1 MAPKPYTLDKVA
13 IRMVKEP
20 PLYSEKPVANPDDAV
35 RLMAEMLKGY
45 DREVF
50 CIVNFRN
57 DMSPINMNIV
67 SMGTLNASLVHPRE
81 ILKSPILSNAAHV
94 MAFHNHPT
102 GSLTPSQEDIQTT
115 DRLQKLFDLAGIPL
129 LDHIIIGNSD
139 RYYSFRENQ
148 TLPVSENRFA
158 TSPEQI
164 QFSPVPGMMVAE
176 GTTVPEKAAE
186 SKGKSESRS
195 DRIKAITDKLEAGI
209 AALFQSETYK
219 AYLSTMSKFHNY
231 SLNNTL
237 LIAMQ
242 KPDATLV
249 AGYQAWQKQHQ
260 RHVRKGEKGIQIIAP
275 SPYKAKKEREVLD
288 PATGRPKL
296 DAQGKPVKETVEVE
310 YPAFRVATVF
320 DVSQTEGKEL
330 PSLGVDELSG
340 RVDGYGR
347 LLTALTEICPVP
359 IGFEQIGS
367 GAKGYYHTTEQRIA
381 LQEGMSEMQTVKT
394 LIHEMAHQKLHSH
407 EKEKPREERLTA
419 RSKEVEAESVAYT
432 VCQHFGIDTSDYSF
446 GYIAGWSSGKE
457 TAELKESLGK
467 IRDAASEMITD
478 IEEKLVEMEK
488 APELVAIPE
497 TVPGMGAPQPDRAS
511 GSKTGK
517 TAGREAEK
525 SSVLQDL
532 TAKKADPKKPG
543 HGRKKPARAEETR

>member
-20 PLYSEKPVANPDDAV
+20 PLYSETPVRSPDDAV

-67 SMGTLNASLVHPRE
+67 SMGTLNASLIHPRE

-129 LDHIIIGNSD
+129 LDHIIIGNGD

-158 TSPEQI
+158 TAPEQI
-164 QFSPVPGMMVAE
+164 HFSPVPGMMVAE
-176 GTTVPEKAAE
+176 GTAVPGKAAE
-186 SKGKSESRS
+186 SKGKSESRA

-242 KPDATLV
+242 RPDATLV

-330 PSLGVDELSG
+330 PSLGVNELSG
-340 RVDGYGR
+340 RVDGYSR
-347 LLTALTEICPVP
+347 LLTALKDICPVP
-359 IGFEQIGS
+359 IGFEQIES

-467 IRDAASEMITD
+467 IRDAASELITG
-478 IEEKLVEMEK
+478 IEEKLAEMEK
-488 APELVAIPE
+488 APELAAIPE
-497 TVPGMGAPQPDRAS
+497 TISETAS
-511 GSKTGK
+511 KESPNKARQ
-517 TAGREAEK
+517 TAGKESEK

-532 TAKKADPKKPG
+532 TAKKESPKKPG
-543 HGRKKPARAEETR
+543 RGRKKPVRTEEAR

>member
-1 MAPKPYTLDKVA
+1 MTETPYSLDKVA

-20 PLYSEKPVANPDDAV
+20 PLYSSTPVRSPDDAV

-57 DMSPINMNIV
+57 DMTPINMNIV

-81 ILKSPILSNAAHV
+81 ILKSSILSNAAHV
-94 MAFHNHPT
+94 MAFHNHPS
-102 GSLTPSQEDIQTT
+102 GSLSPSQEDIQIT
-115 DRLQKLFDLAGIPL
+115 DRLQKLLDLAGIPL
-129 LDHIIIGNSD
+129 LDHIIIGNGD

-158 TSPEQI
+158 TAPEQI
-164 QFSPVPGMMVAE
+164 HFSPVPEMMVAE
-176 GTTVPEKAAE
+176 SAVPGKTAD
-186 SKGKSESRS
+186 SNGKSESRA
-195 DRIKAITDKLEAGI
+195 DRVKAITDKLEAGI

-219 AYLSTMSKFHNY
+219 AYLSTMAKFHNY

-242 KPDATLV
+242 RPDATLV

-260 RHVRKGEKGIQIIAP
+260 RHVKKGEKGIQIIAP

-288 PATGRPKL
+288 PVTGRPKL
-296 DAQGKPVKETVEVE
+296 DAQGRPVREIVEVE

-330 PSLGVDELSG
+330 PSLGVDELTG
-340 RVDGYGR
+340 KVDSYGK
-347 LLTALTEICPVP
+347 LLSALTETCPVP
-359 IGFEQIGS
+359 IGFEQIES
-367 GAKGYYHTTEQRIA
+367 GAKGYYHTTEHRIA
-381 LQEGMSEMQTVKT
+381 LQEGMSEAQTVKT
-394 LIHEMAHQKLHSH
+394 LIHEMAHQRLHSH
-407 EKEKPREERLTA
+407 EKEKPREERLSA

-467 IRDAASEMITD
+467 IRDAASEMITE
-478 IEEKLVEMEK
+478 IEAKLNEMEK
-488 APELVAIPE
+488 APELAAVPE
-497 TVPGMGAPQPDRAS
+497 TAPEMAPDKAVKTS
-511 GSKTGK
+511 GKDARQ
-517 TAGREAEK
+517 TAGREDEK
-525 SSVLQDL
+525 SSVLRDL
-532 TAKKADPKKPG
+532 TAKKAEPKDPG
-543 HGRKKPARAEETR
+543 RGRKKPARRERSR

>member
-1 MAPKPYTLDKVA
+1 MTETPYSLDKVA

-20 PLYSEKPVANPDDAV
+20 PLYSSTPVSSPDDAV

-57 DMSPINMNIV
+57 DMTPINMNIV

-81 ILKSPILSNAAHV
+81 ILKSSILSNAAHV
-94 MAFHNHPT
+94 MAFHNHPS
-102 GSLTPSQEDIQTT
+102 GSLSPSQEDIQIT
-115 DRLQKLFDLAGIPL
+115 DRLQKLLDLAGIPL
-129 LDHIIIGNSD
+129 LDHIIIGNGD

-158 TSPEQI
+158 TAPEQI
-164 QFSPVPGMMVAE
+164 HCSPVPAMMVAE
-176 GTTVPEKAAE
+176 STVP
-186 SKGKSESRS
+186 GKTADSNRKIESRA
-195 DRIKAITDKLEAGI
+195 DRVKAITDKLEAGI

-219 AYLSTMSKFHNY
+219 AYLSTMAKFHNY

-288 PATGRPKL
+288 PTTGRPKL

-340 RVDGYGR
+340 KVDGYSR
-347 LLTALTEICPVP
+347 LLTALKEICPVP
-359 IGFEQIGS
+359 IGFEQIES

-467 IRDAASEMITD
+467 IRDAASELITD
-478 IEEKLVEMEK
+478 IEAKLAEMQK
-488 APELVAIPE
+488 APELAAIPE
-497 TVPGMGAPQPDRAS
+497 TISETAS
-511 GSKTGK
+511 KESPNKARQ
-517 TAGREAEK
+517 TAGKESEK

-532 TAKKADPKKPG
+532 SAKKADPKKPG
-543 HGRKKPARAEETR
+543 HGRKRPVRTEEAR

>member
-1 MAPKPYTLDKVA
+1 MTETPYSLDRVA

-20 PLYSEKPVANPDDAV
+20 PLYSSTPIRSPDDAV

-57 DMSPINMNIV
+57 DMTPINMNIV

-81 ILKSPILSNAAHV
+81 ILKSSILSNAAHV
-94 MAFHNHPT
+94 MAFHNHPS
-102 GSLTPSQEDIQTT
+102 GSLSPSQEDIQIT
-115 DRLQKLFDLAGIPL
+115 DRLQKLLDLAGIPL
-129 LDHIIIGNSD
+129 LDHIIIGNGD

-158 TSPEQI
+158 TAPEQI
-164 QFSPVPGMMVAE
+164 QFSPVPEMMVAE
-176 GTTVPEKAAE
+176 STVL
-186 SKGKSESRS
+186 GKTADSNRKIESRA
-195 DRIKAITDKLEAGI
+195 DRVKAITDKLETGI

-260 RHVRKGEKGIQIIAP
+260 RHVKKGEKGIQIIAP

-296 DAQGKPVKETVEVE
+296 DAQGKPVREIVEVE

-330 PSLGVDELSG
+330 PSLGVDELTG
-340 RVDGYGR
+340 KVDSYGK
-347 LLTALTEICPVP
+347 LLSALTETCPVP
-359 IGFEQIGS
+359 IGFEEIGS
-367 GAKGYYHTTEQRIA
+367 GAKGYYHTTEHRIA
-381 LQEGMSEMQTVKT
+381 LQEGMSEAQTVKT
-394 LIHEMAHQKLHSH
+394 LIHEMAHQRLHSH
-407 EKEKPREERLTA
+407 EKEKPREERLNA

-457 TAELKESLGK
+457 TAELKASLGK
-467 IRDAASEMITD
+467 IRAAASEMITV
-478 IEEKLVEMEK
+478 IEAKLNEMEK
-488 APELVAIPE
+488 APELAVIPE
-497 TVPGMGAPQPDRAS
+497 TAPEMTPDKAAKTS
-511 GSKTGK
+511 GKDARQTV
-517 TAGREAEK
+517 GREDEK
-525 SSVLQDL
+525 ASVLKEL
-532 TAKKADPKKPG
+532 TAKKAEPKDPG
-543 HGRKKPARAEETR
+543 RSRKKPARREQFR

>member
-1 MAPKPYTLDKVA
+1 MTETPYSLDRVA

-20 PLYSEKPVANPDDAV
+20 PLYSSTPVRSPDDAV

-57 DMSPINMNIV
+57 DMTPINMNIV

-81 ILKSPILSNAAHV
+81 ILKSSILSNAAHV
-94 MAFHNHPT
+94 MAFHNHPS
-102 GSLTPSQEDIQTT
+102 GSLSPSQEDIQIT
-115 DRLQKLFDLAGIPL
+115 DRLQKLLDLAGIPL
-129 LDHIIIGNSD
+129 LDHIIIGNGD

-158 TSPEQI
+158 TAPEQI
-164 QFSPVPGMMVAE
+164 QFSPVPEMMVAE
-176 GTTVPEKAAE
+176 STVL
-186 SKGKSESRS
+186 GKTADSNRKIESRA
-195 DRIKAITDKLEAGI
+195 DRVKAITDKLEAGI

-219 AYLSTMSKFHNY
+219 AYLSTMAKFHNY

-260 RHVRKGEKGIQIIAP
+260 RHVKKGEKGIQIIAP

-296 DAQGKPVKETVEVE
+296 DAQGKPVREIVEVE

-330 PSLGVDELSG
+330 PSLGVDELTG
-340 RVDGYGR
+340 KVDSYGK
-347 LLTALTEICPVP
+347 LLSALTETCPVP
-359 IGFEQIGS
+359 IGFEEIGS
-367 GAKGYYHTTEQRIA
+367 GAKGYYHTTEHRIA
-381 LQEGMSEMQTVKT
+381 LQEGMSEAQTVKT
-394 LIHEMAHQKLHSH
+394 LIHEMAHQRLHSH
-407 EKEKPREERLTA
+407 EKEKPREERLNA

-467 IRDAASEMITD
+467 IRDAASELITG
-478 IEEKLVEMEK
+478 IEAKLAEMEK
-488 APELVAIPE
+488 APELAAIPE
-497 TVPGMGAPQPDRAS
+497 TVPEMTADKAGRSS
-511 GSKTGK
+511 GGVRQ
-517 TAGREAEK
+517 TAGKESEK
-525 SSVLQDL
+525 SSVLQVL
-532 TAKKADPKKPG
+532 TAKKAEPKNPER
-543 HGRKKPARAEETR
+543 GRRKPARREESR

>member
-1 MAPKPYTLDKVA
+1 MTETPYSLDRVA

-20 PLYSEKPVANPDDAV
+20 PLYSSTPVRSPDDAV

-57 DMSPINMNIV
+57 DMTPINMNIV

-81 ILKSPILSNAAHV
+81 ILKSSILSNAAHV
-94 MAFHNHPT
+94 MAFHNHPS
-102 GSLTPSQEDIQTT
+102 GSLSPSQEDIQIT
-115 DRLQKLFDLAGIPL
+115 DRLQKLLDLAGIPL
-129 LDHIIIGNSD
+129 LDHIIIGNGD

-158 TSPEQI
+158 TAPEQI
-164 QFSPVPGMMVAE
+164 HFSPVPEMMVAE
-176 GTTVPEKAAE
+176 STVP
-186 SKGKSESRS
+186 GKTADSNRKIESRA
-195 DRIKAITDKLEAGI
+195 DRVKAITDKLEAGI

-219 AYLSTMSKFHNY
+219 AYLSTMAKFHNY

-288 PATGRPKL
+288 PTTGRPKL

-340 RVDGYGR
+340 KVDGYSR
-347 LLTALTEICPVP
+347 LLTALKEICPVP
-359 IGFEQIGS
+359 IGFEQIES

-467 IRDAASEMITD
+467 IRDAASELITD
-478 IEEKLVEMEK
+478 IEAKLAEMQK
-488 APELVAIPE
+488 APELAAIPE
-497 TVPGMGAPQPDRAS
+497 TISETAS
-511 GSKTGK
+511 KESPNKARQ
-517 TAGREAEK
+517 TAGKESEK
-525 SSVLQDL
+525 ASVLQDL
-532 TAKKADPKKPG
+532 SAKKADPKKPG
-543 HGRKKPARAEETR
+543 HGRKRPVRTEEAR

>member
-1 MAPKPYTLDKVA
+1 MTETPYSLDRVA

-20 PLYSEKPVANPDDAV
+20 PLYSSTPIRSPDDAV

-57 DMSPINMNIV
+57 DMTPINMNIV

-81 ILKSPILSNAAHV
+81 ILKSSILSNAAHV
-94 MAFHNHPT
+94 MAFHNHPS
-102 GSLTPSQEDIQTT
+102 GSLSPSQEDIQIT
-115 DRLQKLFDLAGIPL
+115 DRLQKLLDLAGIPL
-129 LDHIIIGNSD
+129 LDHIIIGNGD

-158 TSPEQI
+158 TAPEQI
-164 QFSPVPGMMVAE
+164 QFSPVPEMMVAE
-176 GTTVPEKAAE
+176 STVL
-186 SKGKSESRS
+186 GKTADSNRKIESRA
-195 DRIKAITDKLEAGI
+195 DRVKAITDKLETGI

-260 RHVRKGEKGIQIIAP
+260 RHVKKGEKGIQIIAP

-296 DAQGKPVKETVEVE
+296 DAQGKPVREIVEVE

-330 PSLGVDELSG
+330 PSLGVDELTG
-340 RVDGYGR
+340 KVDSYGK
-347 LLTALTEICPVP
+347 LLSALTETCPVP
-359 IGFEQIGS
+359 IGFEEIGS
-367 GAKGYYHTTEQRIA
+367 GAKGYYHTTEHRIA
-381 LQEGMSEMQTVKT
+381 LQEGMSEAQTVKT
-394 LIHEMAHQKLHSH
+394 LIHEMAHQRLHSH
-407 EKEKPREERLTA
+407 EKEKPREERLNA

-457 TAELKESLGK
+457 TAELKASLGK
-467 IRDAASEMITD
+467 IRDAASEMITE
-478 IEEKLVEMEK
+478 IEAKLNEMEK
-488 APELVAIPE
+488 APELAVIPE
-497 TVPGMGAPQPDRAS
+497 TAPEMTPDKAAKTS
-511 GSKTGK
+511 GKDARQTV
-517 TAGREAEK
+517 GREDEK
-525 SSVLQDL
+525 ASVLKEL
-532 TAKKADPKKPG
+532 TAKKAEPKDPG
-543 HGRKKPARAEETR
+543 RSRKKPARREQFR

>member
-1 MAPKPYTLDKVA
+1 MTETPYSLDRVA

-20 PLYSEKPVANPDDAV
+20 PLYSSTPVRSPDDAV

-57 DMSPINMNIV
+57 DMTPINMNIV

-81 ILKSPILSNAAHV
+81 ILKSSILSNAAHV
-94 MAFHNHPT
+94 MAFHNHPS
-102 GSLTPSQEDIQTT
+102 GSLSPSQEDIQIT
-115 DRLQKLFDLAGIPL
+115 DRLQKLLDLAGIPL
-129 LDHIIIGNSD
+129 LDHIIIGNGD

-158 TSPEQI
+158 TAPEQI
-164 QFSPVPGMMVAE
+164 HFSPVPEMMVAE
-176 GTTVPEKAAE
+176 STVPGKTAD
-186 SKGKSESRS
+186 SNGKSESRA
-195 DRIKAITDKLEAGI
+195 DRVKAITDKLEAGI

-219 AYLSTMSKFHNY
+219 AYLSTMAKFHNY

-242 KPDATLV
+242 RPDATLV

-260 RHVRKGEKGIQIIAP
+260 RHVKKGEKGIQIIAP

-296 DAQGKPVKETVEVE
+296 DAQGKPVREIVEVE

-330 PSLGVDELSG
+330 PSLGVDELTG
-340 RVDGYGR
+340 KVDSYGK
-347 LLTALTEICPVP
+347 LLSALTEACPVP
-359 IGFEQIGS
+359 IGFEQIES
-367 GAKGYYHTTEQRIA
+367 GAKGYYHTTEHRIA
-381 LQEGMSEMQTVKT
+381 LQEGMSEAQTVKT
-394 LIHEMAHQKLHSH
+394 LIHEMAHQRLHSH
-407 EKEKPREERLTA
+407 EKEKPREERLNA

-467 IRDAASEMITD
+467 IRDAASEMITE
-478 IEEKLVEMEK
+478 IEAKLNEMEK
-488 APELVAIPE
+488 APELAVIPE
-497 TVPGMGAPQPDRAS
+497 TAPEMTPDKAAKTS
-511 GSKTGK
+511 GKDARQTV
-517 TAGREAEK
+517 GREDEK
-525 SSVLQDL
+525 ASVLKEL
-532 TAKKADPKKPG
+532 TAKKAEPKDPG
-543 HGRKKPARAEETR
+543 RSRKKPARREQFR

>member
-1 MAPKPYTLDKVA
+1 MTETPYSLDRVA

-20 PLYSEKPVANPDDAV
+20 PLYSSTPVRSPDDAV

-57 DMSPINMNIV
+57 DMTPINMNIV

-81 ILKSPILSNAAHV
+81 ILKSSILSNAAHV
-94 MAFHNHPT
+94 MAFHNHPS
-102 GSLTPSQEDIQTT
+102 GSLSPSQEDIQIT
-115 DRLQKLFDLAGIPL
+115 DRLQKLLDLAGIPL
-129 LDHIIIGNSD
+129 LDHIIIGNGD

-158 TSPEQI
+158 TAPEQI
-164 QFSPVPGMMVAE
+164 HFSPVPEMMVAE
-176 GTTVPEKAAE
+176 STVP
-186 SKGKSESRS
+186 GKTADSNRKIESRA
-195 DRIKAITDKLEAGI
+195 DRVKAITDKLEAGI

-219 AYLSTMSKFHNY
+219 AYLSTMAKFHNY

-288 PATGRPKL
+288 PTTGRPKL

-340 RVDGYGR
+340 KVDGYSR
-347 LLTALTEICPVP
+347 LLTALKEICPVP
-359 IGFEQIGS
+359 IGFEQIES

-467 IRDAASEMITD
+467 IRDAASELITD
-478 IEEKLVEMEK
+478 IEAKLAEMQK
-488 APELVAIPE
+488 APELAAIPE
-497 TVPGMGAPQPDRAS
+497 TISETAS
-511 GSKTGK
+511 KESPNKAQQ
-517 TAGREAEK
+517 TAGKESEK

-532 TAKKADPKKPG
+532 SAKKADPKKPG
-543 HGRKKPARAEETR
+543 HGRKRPVRTEEAR

>member
-1 MAPKPYTLDKVA
+1 MTETPYSLDKVA

-20 PLYSEKPVANPDDAV
+20 PLYSSTPVRSPDDAV

-57 DMSPINMNIV
+57 DMTPINMNIV

-81 ILKSPILSNAAHV
+81 ILKSSILSNAAHV
-94 MAFHNHPT
+94 MAFHNHPS
-102 GSLTPSQEDIQTT
+102 GSLSPSQEDIQIT
-115 DRLQKLFDLAGIPL
+115 DRLQKLLDLAGIPL
-129 LDHIIIGNSD
+129 LDHIIIGYGD

-158 TSPEQI
+158 TAPEQI
-164 QFSPVPGMMVAE
+164 HFSPVPEMMVAE
-176 GTTVPEKAAE
+176 STVPGKTAD
-186 SKGKSESRS
+186 SNGKSESRA
-195 DRIKAITDKLEAGI
+195 DRVKAITDKLEAGI

-249 AGYQAWQKQHQ
+249 AGYQAWQKQHK
-260 RHVRKGEKGIQIIAP
+260 RHVKKGEKGIQIIAP

-296 DAQGKPVKETVEVE
+296 DTQGKPVTETIEVE
-310 YPAFRVATVF
+310 YPAFR
-320 DVSQTEGKEL
+320 
-330 PSLGVDELSG
+330 
-340 RVDGYGR
+340 
-347 LLTALTEICPVP
+347 ALKDICPVP
-359 IGFEQIGS
+359 IGFEQIES

-467 IRDAASEMITD
+467 IRDAASEMIKE
-478 IEEKLVEMEK
+478 IEAKLTEMEK
-488 APELVAIPE
+488 APELAAIPE
-497 TVPGMGAPQPDRAS
+497 TVPEMTAHKAARAS
-511 GSKTGK
+511 ESSTGQ
-517 TAGREAEK
+517 TAGKESEK

-543 HGRKKPARAEETR
+543 RGRKKPARTEEAR

>member
-1 MAPKPYTLDKVA
+1 MTETPYSLDRVA

-20 PLYSEKPVANPDDAV
+20 PLYSSTPVRSPDDAV

-57 DMSPINMNIV
+57 DMTPINMNIV

-81 ILKSPILSNAAHV
+81 ILKSSILSNAAHV
-94 MAFHNHPT
+94 MAFHNHPS
-102 GSLTPSQEDIQTT
+102 GSLSPSQEDIQIT
-115 DRLQKLFDLAGIPL
+115 DRLQKLLDLAGIPL
-129 LDHIIIGNSD
+129 LDHIIIGNGD

-158 TSPEQI
+158 TAPEQI
-164 QFSPVPGMMVAE
+164 HFSPVPEMMVAE
-176 GTTVPEKAAE
+176 STVP
-186 SKGKSESRS
+186 GKTADSNRKIESRA
-195 DRIKAITDKLEAGI
+195 DRVKAITDKLEAGI

-219 AYLSTMSKFHNY
+219 AYLSTMAKFHNY

-242 KPDATLV
+242 RPDATLV

-260 RHVRKGEKGIQIIAP
+260 RHVKKGEKGIQIIAP

-340 RVDGYGR
+340 KVDGYSR
-347 LLTALTEICPVP
+347 LLTALKEICPVP
-359 IGFEQIGS
+359 IGFEQIES

-467 IRDAASEMITD
+467 IRDAASELITD
-478 IEEKLVEMEK
+478 IEAKLAEMQK
-488 APELVAIPE
+488 APELAAIPE
-497 TVPGMGAPQPDRAS
+497 TISETAS
-511 GSKTGK
+511 KESPNKARQ
-517 TAGREAEK
+517 TAGKESEK

-532 TAKKADPKKPG
+532 SAKKADPKKPG
-543 HGRKKPARAEETR
+543 HGRKRPVRTEEAR

>member
-1 MAPKPYTLDKVA
+1 MTETPYSLDRVA

-20 PLYSEKPVANPDDAV
+20 PLYSSTPIRSPDDAV
-35 RLMAEMLKGY
+35 RLMAKMLKGY

-57 DMSPINMNIV
+57 DMTPINMNIV

-81 ILKSPILSNAAHV
+81 ILKSSILSNAAHV
-94 MAFHNHPT
+94 MAFHNHPS
-102 GSLTPSQEDIQTT
+102 GSLSPSQEDIQIT
-115 DRLQKLFDLAGIPL
+115 DRLQKLLDLAGIPL
-129 LDHIIIGNSD
+129 LDHIIIGNGD

-158 TSPEQI
+158 TAPEQI
-164 QFSPVPGMMVAE
+164 QFSPVPEMMVAE
-176 GTTVPEKAAE
+176 STVP
-186 SKGKSESRS
+186 GKTADSNRKIESRA
-195 DRIKAITDKLEAGI
+195 DRVKAITDKLETGI

-219 AYLSTMSKFHNY
+219 AYLSTMAKFHNY

-242 KPDATLV
+242 RPDATLV

-260 RHVRKGEKGIQIIAP
+260 RHVKKGEKGIQIIAP

-296 DAQGKPVKETVEVE
+296 DAQGKPVREIVEVE

-330 PSLGVDELSG
+330 PSLGVDELTG
-340 RVDGYGR
+340 KVDSYGK
-347 LLTALTEICPVP
+347 LLSALTEACPVP
-359 IGFEQIGS
+359 IGFEQIES
-367 GAKGYYHTTEQRIA
+367 GAKGYYHTTEHRIA
-381 LQEGMSEMQTVKT
+381 LQEGMSEAQTVKT
-394 LIHEMAHQKLHSH
+394 LIHEMAHQRLHSH
-407 EKEKPREERLTA
+407 EKEKPREERLSA

-446 GYIAGWSSGKE
+446 GYIASWSSGKE

-467 IRDAASEMITD
+467 IRDAASEMITE
-478 IEEKLVEMEK
+478 IEAKLNEMEK
-488 APELVAIPE
+488 APERAAVPE
-497 TVPGMGAPQPDRAS
+497 RAPEMAPDKAVKTS
-511 GSKTGK
+511 GKDARQM
-517 TAGREAEK
+517 AGREDEK
-525 SSVLQDL
+525 SSVLKEL
-532 TAKKADPKKPG
+532 TAKKAEPKNPER
-543 HGRKKPARAEETR
+543 GRRKPARREESR

>member
-67 SMGTLNASLVHPRE
+67 SMGTLNASLIHPRE
-81 ILKSPILSNAAHV
+81 ILKSSILSNAAHV

-115 DRLQKLFDLAGIPL
+115 DRLQKLFELAGIPL
-129 LDHIIIGNSD
+129 LDHIIIGSGD
-139 RYYSFRENQ
+139 RYYSFRENR

-164 QFSPVPGMMVAE
+164 HFSPMPGMMVAE
-176 GTTVPEKAAE
+176 GTAVPEKAVE
-186 SKGKSESRS
+186 SKGKSESRA

-219 AYLSTMSKFHNY
+219 AYLSTMAKFHNY

-242 KPDATLV
+242 KPDTTLV

-260 RHVRKGEKGIQIIAP
+260 RHVKKGEKGIQIIAP
-275 SPYKAKKEREVLD
+275 STYKAKKEREVLD
-288 PATGRPKL
+288 PGTGRPKL
-296 DAQGKPVKETVEVE
+296 DAQGKPVTEIVEVE

-330 PSLGVDELSG
+330 PTLGVDELAG
-340 RVDGYGR
+340 KVDGYSQ
-347 LLTALTEICPVP
+347 LLTALKETCPVP
-359 IGFEQIGS
+359 IGFEQIES
-367 GAKGYYHTTEQRIA
+367 GAKGYYHTTEHRIA
-381 LQEGMSEMQTVKT
+381 LQEGMSETQTLKT

-478 IEEKLVEMEK
+478 IEAKLAEMEK
-488 APELVAIPE
+488 AQELEAIPE
-497 TVPGMGAPQPDRAS
+497 TVPEMNADRPAIES
-511 GSKTGK
+511 GSKAWQTNGK
-517 TAGREAEK
+517 DPEK
-525 SSVLQDL
+525 ASVLKDL
-532 TAKKADPKKPG
+532 TVKKAESKNPG
-543 HGRKKPARAEETR
+543 RGRKKPAREEAR

>member
-1 MAPKPYTLDKVA
+1 MTETPYSLDRVA

-20 PLYSEKPVANPDDAV
+20 PLYSSTPIRSPDDAV

-57 DMSPINMNIV
+57 DMTPINMNIV

-81 ILKSPILSNAAHV
+81 ILKSSILSNAAHV
-94 MAFHNHPT
+94 MAFHNHPS
-102 GSLTPSQEDIQTT
+102 GSLSPSQEDIQIT
-115 DRLQKLFDLAGIPL
+115 DRLQKLLDLAGIPL
-129 LDHIIIGNSD
+129 LDHIIIGNGD

-158 TSPEQI
+158 TAPEQI
-164 QFSPVPGMMVAE
+164 QFSPVPEMMVAE
-176 GTTVPEKAAE
+176 STVL
-186 SKGKSESRS
+186 GKTADSNRKIESRA
-195 DRIKAITDKLEAGI
+195 DRVKAITDKLETGI

-260 RHVRKGEKGIQIIAP
+260 RHVKKGEKGIQIIAP

-296 DAQGKPVKETVEVE
+296 DAQGKPVREIVEVE

-330 PSLGVDELSG
+330 PSLGVDELTG
-340 RVDGYGR
+340 KVDSYGK
-347 LLTALTEICPVP
+347 LLSALTETCPVP
-359 IGFEQIGS
+359 SGLDEIGS
-367 GAKGYYHTTEQRIA
+367 GAKGYYHTTEHRIA
-381 LQEGMSEMQTVKT
+381 LQEGMSEAQTVKT
-394 LIHEMAHQKLHSH
+394 LIHEMAHQRLHSH
-407 EKEKPREERLTA
+407 EKEKPREERLNA

-457 TAELKESLGK
+457 TAELKASLGK
-467 IRDAASEMITD
+467 IRDAASEMITE
-478 IEEKLVEMEK
+478 IEAKLNEMEK
-488 APELVAIPE
+488 APELAVIPE
-497 TVPGMGAPQPDRAS
+497 TAPEMTPDKAAKTS
-511 GSKTGK
+511 GKDARQTV
-517 TAGREAEK
+517 GREDEK
-525 SSVLQDL
+525 ASVLKEL
-532 TAKKADPKKPG
+532 TAKKAEPKDPG
-543 HGRKKPARAEETR
+543 RSRKKPARREQFR

>member
-1 MAPKPYTLDKVA
+1 MTETPYSLDRVA

-20 PLYSEKPVANPDDAV
+20 PLYSSTPVRSPDDAV
-35 RLMAEMLKGY
+35 RLMAEMLTGY

-57 DMSPINMNIV
+57 DMTPINMNIV

-129 LDHIIIGNSD
+129 LDHIIIGNGD

-148 TLPVSENRFA
+148 TLPLSENRFA

-164 QFSPVPGMMVAE
+164 HFSPVPGMMVAE
-176 GTTVPEKAAE
+176 GTAVPGKAAE
-186 SKGKSESRS
+186 SKGKSESRA

-288 PATGRPKL
+288 PTTGRPKL

-340 RVDGYGR
+340 KVDGYSR
-347 LLTALTEICPVP
+347 LLTALKEICPVP

-394 LIHEMAHQKLHSH
+394 LIHEMAHQRLHSH
-407 EKEKPREERLTA
+407 EKEKPREERLSA

-467 IRDAASEMITD
+467 IRDAASELITD
-478 IEEKLVEMEK
+478 IEAKLAEMQK
-488 APELVAIPE
+488 APELAAIPE
-497 TVPGMGAPQPDRAS
+497 TISETAS
-511 GSKTGK
+511 KESPNKARQ
-517 TAGREAEK
+517 TAGKESEK

-532 TAKKADPKKPG
+532 SAKKADPKKPG
-543 HGRKKPARAEETR
+543 HDRKKPVRTEEAR

>member
-1 MAPKPYTLDKVA
+1 MTETPYSLDRVA

-20 PLYSEKPVANPDDAV
+20 PLYSSTPVRSPDDAV

-57 DMSPINMNIV
+57 DMTPINMNIV

-81 ILKSPILSNAAHV
+81 ILKSSILSNAAHV
-94 MAFHNHPT
+94 MAFHNHPS
-102 GSLTPSQEDIQTT
+102 GSLSPSQEDIQIT
-115 DRLQKLFDLAGIPL
+115 DRLQKLLDLAGIPL
-129 LDHIIIGNSD
+129 LDHIIIGNGD

-158 TSPEQI
+158 TAPEQI
-164 QFSPVPGMMVAE
+164 QFSPVPEMMVAE
-176 GTTVPEKAAE
+176 STVL
-186 SKGKSESRS
+186 GKTADSNRKIESRA
-195 DRIKAITDKLEAGI
+195 DRVKAITDKLETGI

-260 RHVRKGEKGIQIIAP
+260 RHVKKGEKGIQIIAP

-296 DAQGKPVKETVEVE
+296 DAQGKPVREIVEVE

-330 PSLGVDELSG
+330 PSLGVDELTG
-340 RVDGYGR
+340 KVDSYGK
-347 LLTALTEICPVP
+347 LLSALTETCPVP
-359 IGFEQIGS
+359 IGFEEIGS
-367 GAKGYYHTTEQRIA
+367 GAKGYYHTTEHRIA
-381 LQEGMSEMQTVKT
+381 LQEGMSEAQTVKT
-394 LIHEMAHQKLHSH
+394 LIHEMAHQRLHSH
-407 EKEKPREERLTA
+407 EKEKPREERLNA

-457 TAELKESLGK
+457 TAELKASLGK
-467 IRDAASEMITD
+467 IRDAASEMITE
-478 IEEKLVEMEK
+478 IEAKLNEMEK
-488 APELVAIPE
+488 APELAVIPE
-497 TVPGMGAPQPDRAS
+497 TAPEMTPDKAAKTS
-511 GSKTGK
+511 GKDARQTV
-517 TAGREAEK
+517 GREDEK
-525 SSVLQDL
+525 ASVLKEL
-532 TAKKADPKKPG
+532 TAKKAEPKDPG
-543 HGRKKPARAEETR
+543 RSRKKPARREQFR

>member
-1 MAPKPYTLDKVA
+1 MTETPYSLDKVA

-20 PLYSEKPVANPDDAV
+20 PLYSSTPVRSPDDAV

-57 DMSPINMNIV
+57 DMTPINMNIV

-81 ILKSPILSNAAHV
+81 ILKSSILSNAAHV
-94 MAFHNHPT
+94 MAFHNHPS
-102 GSLTPSQEDIQTT
+102 GSLSPSQEDIQIT
-115 DRLQKLFDLAGIPL
+115 DRLQKLLDLAGIPL
-129 LDHIIIGNSD
+129 LDHIIIGNGD

-158 TSPEQI
+158 TAPEQI
-164 QFSPVPGMMVAE
+164 HFSPVPEMMVAE
-176 GTTVPEKAAE
+176 SAVPGKTAD
-186 SKGKSESRS
+186 SNGKSESRA
-195 DRIKAITDKLEAGI
+195 DRVKAITDKLEAGI

-219 AYLSTMSKFHNY
+219 AYLSTMAKFHNY

-260 RHVRKGEKGIQIIAP
+260 RHVKKGEKGIQIIAP

-296 DAQGKPVKETVEVE
+296 DAQGKPVREIVEVE

-330 PSLGVDELSG
+330 PSLGVDELTG
-340 RVDGYGR
+340 KVDSYGK
-347 LLTALTEICPVP
+347 LLSALTEACPVP
-359 IGFEQIGS
+359 IGFEQIES
-367 GAKGYYHTTEQRIA
+367 GAKGYYHTTEHRIA
-381 LQEGMSEMQTVKT
+381 LQEGMSEAQTVKT
-394 LIHEMAHQKLHSH
+394 LIHEMAHQRLHSH
-407 EKEKPREERLTA
+407 EKEKPREERLSA

-467 IRDAASEMITD
+467 IRDAASEMITE
-478 IEEKLVEMEK
+478 IEAKLTEMEK
-488 APELVAIPE
+488 APELAAVPE
-497 TVPGMGAPQPDRAS
+497 TAPEMTPDKAAKTS
-511 GSKTGK
+511 G
-517 TAGREAEK
+517 
-525 SSVLQDL
+525 
-532 TAKKADPKKPG
+532 
-543 HGRKKPARAEETR
+543 

>member
-20 PLYSEKPVANPDDAV
+20 PLYSETPVRSPDDAV
-35 RLMAEMLKGY
+35 RLMDEMLKGY

-67 SMGTLNASLVHPRE
+67 SMGTLNASLIHPRE
-81 ILKSPILSNAAHV
+81 ILKSSILSNAAHV

-102 GSLTPSQEDIQTT
+102 GCLSPSQEDIQTT

-129 LDHIIIGNSD
+129 LDHIIIGNGD

-148 TLPVSENRFA
+148 KLPVSENRFA

-164 QFSPVPGMMVAE
+164 HFSQVPGMMVAE
-176 GTTVPEKAAE
+176 GTAVPTKAAE

-249 AGYQAWQKQHQ
+249 AGYKAWQKQHQ

-340 RVDGYGR
+340 RVDGYSR
-347 LLTALTEICPVP
+347 LLTSLKDICPVP
-359 IGFEQIGS
+359 IGFEQIES
-367 GAKGYYHTTEQRIA
+367 GAKGYYHTAEQRIA

-467 IRDAASEMITD
+467 IRDAASELITG
-478 IEEKLVEMEK
+478 IEAKLAEMEK
-488 APELVAIPE
+488 APELAAIPE
-497 TVPGMGAPQPDRAS
+497 TVPEMTADKAGRSS
-511 GSKTGK
+511 GGVRQ
-517 TAGREAEK
+517 TAGKESEK

-543 HGRKKPARAEETR
+543 HGRKKSVRTEEAR

>member
-20 PLYSEKPVANPDDAV
+20 PLYSETPVRSPDDAV

-57 DMSPINMNIV
+57 EMSPINMNIV
-67 SMGTLNASLVHPRE
+67 SMGTLNASLIHPRE

-129 LDHIIIGNSD
+129 LDHIIIGNGD

-158 TSPEQI
+158 TAPEQVH
-164 QFSPVPGMMVAE
+164 FSPVPGMMVAE
-176 GTTVPEKAAE
+176 GTAVPGKAAE
-186 SKGKSESRS
+186 SKGKSESRA

-242 KPDATLV
+242 RPDATLV

-330 PSLGVDELSG
+330 PSLGVNELSG
-340 RVDGYGR
+340 RVDGYSR
-347 LLTALTEICPVP
+347 LLTALKDICPVP
-359 IGFEQIGS
+359 IGFEQIES

-467 IRDAASEMITD
+467 IRDAASELITG
-478 IEEKLVEMEK
+478 IEEKLAEMEK
-488 APELVAIPE
+488 APELAAIPE
-497 TVPGMGAPQPDRAS
+497 TISETAS
-511 GSKTGK
+511 KESPNKARQ
-517 TAGREAEK
+517 TAGKESEK

-532 TAKKADPKKPG
+532 TVKKESPKKPG
-543 HGRKKPARAEETR
+543 RGRKKPVRTEVAR

>member
-1 MAPKPYTLDKVA
+1 MTETPYSLDRVA

-20 PLYSEKPVANPDDAV
+20 PLYSSTPVRSPDDAV

-57 DMSPINMNIV
+57 DMTPINMNIV

-129 LDHIIIGNSD
+129 LDHIIIGNGD

-148 TLPVSENRFA
+148 TLPLSENRFA

-164 QFSPVPGMMVAE
+164 HFSPVPGMMVAE
-176 GTTVPEKAAE
+176 GTAVPGKAAE
-186 SKGKSESRS
+186 SKGKSESRA

-288 PATGRPKL
+288 PTTGRPKL

-340 RVDGYGR
+340 KVDGYSR
-347 LLTALTEICPVP
+347 LLTALKEICPVP
-359 IGFEQIGS
+359 IGFEQIES
-367 GAKGYYHTTEQRIA
+367 GAKGYYHTTEHRIA

-467 IRDAASEMITD
+467 IRDAASELITD
-478 IEEKLVEMEK
+478 IEAKLAEMQK
-488 APELVAIPE
+488 APELAAIPE
-497 TVPGMGAPQPDRAS
+497 TISETAS
-511 GSKTGK
+511 KESPNKARQ
-517 TAGREAEK
+517 TAGKESEK

-532 TAKKADPKKPG
+532 SAKKADPKKPG
-543 HGRKKPARAEETR
+543 HGRKRPVRTEKAR

>member
-1 MAPKPYTLDKVA
+1 MTETPYSLDRVA

-20 PLYSEKPVANPDDAV
+20 PLYSSTPVRSPDDAV

-57 DMSPINMNIV
+57 DMTPINMNIV

-81 ILKSPILSNAAHV
+81 ILKSSILSNAAHV
-94 MAFHNHPT
+94 MAFHNHPS
-102 GSLTPSQEDIQTT
+102 GSLSPSQEDIQIT
-115 DRLQKLFDLAGIPL
+115 DRLQKLLDLAGIPL
-129 LDHIIIGNSD
+129 LDHIIIGNGD

-158 TSPEQI
+158 TAPEQI
-164 QFSPVPGMMVAE
+164 HFSPVPEMMVAE
-176 GTTVPEKAAE
+176 STVP
-186 SKGKSESRS
+186 GKTADSNRKIESRA
-195 DRIKAITDKLEAGI
+195 DRVKAITDKLEAGI

-219 AYLSTMSKFHNY
+219 AYLSTMAKFHNY

-288 PATGRPKL
+288 PTTGRPKL

-340 RVDGYGR
+340 KVDGYSR
-347 LLTALTEICPVP
+347 LLTALKEICPVP
-359 IGFEQIGS
+359 IGFEQIES

-407 EKEKPREERLTA
+407 EKEKPREERLTD

-467 IRDAASEMITD
+467 IRDAASEMIKE
-478 IEEKLVEMEK
+478 IEAKLTEMEK
-488 APELVAIPE
+488 APELAAIPE
-497 TVPGMGAPQPDRAS
+497 TVPEMTAHKAARAS
-511 GSKTGK
+511 ESSTRQ
-517 TAGREAEK
+517 TAGKESEK

-543 HGRKKPARAEETR
+543 RGRKKPARTEEAR

>member
-209 AALFQSETYK
+209 TALFQSETYK

-407 EKEKPREERLTA
+407 EKEKLREERLTA

-457 TAELKESLGK
+457 TAELKDSLGK

-478 IEEKLVEMEK
+478 IEAKLAEMEK
-488 APELVAIPE
+488 APELAAIPE

-511 GSKTGK
+511 ASKARQ
-517 TAGREAEK
+517 TAGKEAEK

-543 HGRKKPARAEETR
+543 HGRKKPARTEETR

>member
-1 MAPKPYTLDKVA
+1 MTETPYSLDRVA

-20 PLYSEKPVANPDDAV
+20 PLYSSTPVRSPDDAV

-57 DMSPINMNIV
+57 DMTPINMNIV

-81 ILKSPILSNAAHV
+81 ILKSSILSNAAHV
-94 MAFHNHPT
+94 MAFHNHPS
-102 GSLTPSQEDIQTT
+102 GSLSPSQEDIQIT
-115 DRLQKLFDLAGIPL
+115 DRLQKLLDLAGIPL
-129 LDHIIIGNSD
+129 LDHIIIGNGD

-158 TSPEQI
+158 TAPEQI
-164 QFSPVPGMMVAE
+164 HFSPVPEMMVAE
-176 GTTVPEKAAE
+176 STVP
-186 SKGKSESRS
+186 GKTADSNRKIESRA
-195 DRIKAITDKLEAGI
+195 DRVKAITDKLEAGI

-219 AYLSTMSKFHNY
+219 AYLSTMAKFHNY

-288 PATGRPKL
+288 PTTGRPKL

-340 RVDGYGR
+340 KVDGYSR
-347 LLTALTEICPVP
+347 LLTALKEICPVP
-359 IGFEQIGS
+359 IGFEQIES

-467 IRDAASEMITD
+467 IRDAASELITD
-478 IEEKLVEMEK
+478 IEAKLAEMQK
-488 APELVAIPE
+488 APELAAIPE
-497 TVPGMGAPQPDRAS
+497 TISETAS
-511 GSKTGK
+511 KESPNKARQ
-517 TAGREAEK
+517 TAGKESEK

-532 TAKKADPKKPG
+532 SAKKADPKKPG
-543 HGRKKPARAEETR
+543 HGRKRPVRTEEAR

>member
-1 MAPKPYTLDKVA
+1 MTETPYSLDKVA

-20 PLYSEKPVANPDDAV
+20 PLYSSTPVRSPDDAV

-57 DMSPINMNIV
+57 DMTPINMNIV

-81 ILKSPILSNAAHV
+81 ILKSSILSNAAHV
-94 MAFHNHPT
+94 MAFHNHPS
-102 GSLTPSQEDIQTT
+102 GSLSPSQEDIQIT
-115 DRLQKLFDLAGIPL
+115 DRLQKLLDLAGIPL
-129 LDHIIIGNSD
+129 LDHIIIGNGD

-158 TSPEQI
+158 TAPEQI
-164 QFSPVPGMMVAE
+164 HFSPVPEMMVAE
-176 GTTVPEKAAE
+176 STVPGKTAD
-186 SKGKSESRS
+186 SNGKSESRA
-195 DRIKAITDKLEAGI
+195 DRVKAITDKLEAGI

-219 AYLSTMSKFHNY
+219 AYLSTMAKFHNY

-242 KPDATLV
+242 RPDATLV

-260 RHVRKGEKGIQIIAP
+260 RHVKKGEKGIQIIAP

-296 DAQGKPVKETVEVE
+296 DAQGKPVREIVEVE

-330 PSLGVDELSG
+330 PSLGVDELTG
-340 RVDGYGR
+340 KVDSYGK
-347 LLTALTEICPVP
+347 LLSALTEACPVP
-359 IGFEQIGS
+359 IGFEQIES
-367 GAKGYYHTTEQRIA
+367 GAKGYYHTTEHRIA
-381 LQEGMSEMQTVKT
+381 LQEGMSEAQTVKT
-394 LIHEMAHQKLHSH
+394 LIHEMAHQRLHSH
-407 EKEKPREERLTA
+407 EKEKPREERLSA

-467 IRDAASEMITD
+467 IRDAASEMITE
-478 IEEKLVEMEK
+478 IEAKLNEMEK
-488 APELVAIPE
+488 VPELAAVPETAPE
-497 TVPGMGAPQPDRAS
+497 MAPDKAVKTS
-511 GSKTGK
+511 GKDARQ
-517 TAGREAEK
+517 TAGREDEK
-525 SSVLQDL
+525 SSVLKDL
-532 TAKKADPKKPG
+532 TAKKAEPKDLG
-543 HGRKKPARAEETR
+543 RSRKKPARREQSR

>member
-1 MAPKPYTLDKVA
+1 MTETPYSLDKVA

-20 PLYSEKPVANPDDAV
+20 PLYSSTPVRSPDDAV

-57 DMSPINMNIV
+57 DMTPINMNIV

-81 ILKSPILSNAAHV
+81 ILKSSILSNAAHV
-94 MAFHNHPT
+94 MAFHNHPS
-102 GSLTPSQEDIQTT
+102 GSLSPSQEDIQIT
-115 DRLQKLFDLAGIPL
+115 DRLQKLLDLAGIPL
-129 LDHIIIGNSD
+129 LDHIIIGNGD

-148 TLPVSENRFA
+148 TLPVSGNRFA
-158 TSPEQI
+158 TAPEQI
-164 QFSPVPGMMVAE
+164 HFSPVPEMMVAE
-176 GTTVPEKAAE
+176 STVP
-186 SKGKSESRS
+186 GKTADSNRKIESRA
-195 DRIKAITDKLEAGI
+195 DRVKAITDKLEAGI

-219 AYLSTMSKFHNY
+219 AYLSTMAKFHNY

-242 KPDATLV
+242 RPDATLV

-260 RHVRKGEKGIQIIAP
+260 RHVKKGEKGIQIIAP

-310 YPAFRVATVF
+310 YPAFRVAAVF

-330 PSLGVDELSG
+330 PSLGVDELTG
-340 RVDGYGR
+340 KVDSYGK
-347 LLTALTEICPVP
+347 LLSALTEACPVP
-359 IGFEQIGS
+359 IGFEQIES
-367 GAKGYYHTTEQRIA
+367 GAKGYYHTTEHRIA
-381 LQEGMSEMQTVKT
+381 LQEGMSEAQTVKT
-394 LIHEMAHQKLHSH
+394 LIHEMAHQRLHSH
-407 EKEKPREERLTA
+407 EKEKPREERLSA

-467 IRDAASEMITD
+467 IRDAASEMITE
-478 IEEKLVEMEK
+478 IEAKLTEMEK
-488 APELVAIPE
+488 APELAAVPE
-497 TVPGMGAPQPDRAS
+497 TAPEMTPDKAVKTS
-511 GSKTGK
+511 GKDARQM
-517 TAGREAEK
+517 AGREDEK
-525 SSVLQDL
+525 SSVLKEL
-532 TAKKADPKKPG
+532 TAKKAEPKNPER
-543 HGRKKPARAEETR
+543 GRRKPARREESR

>member
-1 MAPKPYTLDKVA
+1 
-13 IRMVKEP
+13 
-20 PLYSEKPVANPDDAV
+20 
-35 RLMAEMLKGY
+35 
-45 DREVF
+45 
-50 CIVNFRN
+50 
-57 DMSPINMNIV
+57 
-67 SMGTLNASLVHPRE
+67 
-81 ILKSPILSNAAHV
+81 
-94 MAFHNHPT
+94 
-102 GSLTPSQEDIQTT
+102 
-115 DRLQKLFDLAGIPL
+115 
-129 LDHIIIGNSD
+129 
-139 RYYSFRENQ
+139 
-148 TLPVSENRFA
+148 
-158 TSPEQI
+158 
-164 QFSPVPGMMVAE
+164 MMVAE
-176 GTTVPEKAAE
+176 STVP
-186 SKGKSESRS
+186 GKTADSNRKIESRA
-195 DRIKAITDKLEAGI
+195 DRVKAITDKLEAGI

-219 AYLSTMSKFHNY
+219 AYLSTMAKFHNY

-288 PATGRPKL
+288 PTTGRPKL

-340 RVDGYGR
+340 KVDGYSR
-347 LLTALTEICPVP
+347 LLTALKEICPVP
-359 IGFEQIGS
+359 IGFEQIES

-467 IRDAASEMITD
+467 IRDAASELITD
-478 IEEKLVEMEK
+478 IEAKLAEMQK
-488 APELVAIPE
+488 APELAAIPE
-497 TVPGMGAPQPDRAS
+497 TISETAS
-511 GSKTGK
+511 KESPNKARQ
-517 TAGREAEK
+517 TAGKESEK

-532 TAKKADPKKPG
+532 SAKKADPKKPG
-543 HGRKKPARAEETR
+543 HGRKRPVRTEEAR

>member
-20 PLYSEKPVANPDDAV
+20 PLYSETPVRSPDDAV

-57 DMSPINMNIV
+57 DMTPINMNIV

-129 LDHIIIGNSD
+129 LDHIIIGNGN

-148 TLPVSENRFA
+148 TLPLSENRFA

-164 QFSPVPGMMVAE
+164 HFSPVPGMMVAE
-176 GTTVPEKAAE
+176 GTAVPGKAAE
-186 SKGKSESRS
+186 SKGKSESRA

-288 PATGRPKL
+288 PTTGRPKL

-340 RVDGYGR
+340 KVDGYSR
-347 LLTALTEICPVP
+347 LLTALKDICPVP
-359 IGFEQIGS
+359 IGFEQIES

-419 RSKEVEAESVAYT
+419 QSKEVEAESVAYT

-467 IRDAASEMITD
+467 IRDAASELITD
-478 IEEKLVEMEK
+478 IEAKLAEMEK
-488 APELVAIPE
+488 APELAAIPE
-497 TVPGMGAPQPDRAS
+497 TISETAS
-511 GSKTGK
+511 KESPNKARQ
-517 TAGREAEK
+517 TAGKESEK

-532 TAKKADPKKPG
+532 SAKKADPKKPG
-543 HGRKKPARAEETR
+543 HGRKRPVRTEEAR

>member
-20 PLYSEKPVANPDDAV
+20 PLYSETPVRSPDDAV

-67 SMGTLNASLVHPRE
+67 SMGTLNASLIHPRE

-186 SKGKSESRS
+186 SKGKSESRA

-288 PATGRPKL
+288 PTTGRPKL

-340 RVDGYGR
+340 KVDGYSR
-347 LLTALTEICPVP
+347 LLTALKEICPVP
-359 IGFEQIGS
+359 IGFEQIES
-367 GAKGYYHTTEQRIA
+367 GAKGYYHTTEHRIA

-419 RSKEVEAESVAYT
+419 RSKEVEVESVAYT
-432 VCQHFGIDTSDYSF
+432 VCQYFGIDTSDYSF

-467 IRDAASEMITD
+467 IRDAASELITD
-478 IEEKLVEMEK
+478 IEAKLAEMEK
-488 APELVAIPE
+488 APELAAIPE
-497 TVPGMGAPQPDRAS
+497 TISETAS
-511 GSKTGK
+511 KESPNKARQ
-517 TAGREAEK
+517 TAGKESEK

-532 TAKKADPKKPG
+532 TVKKESPKKPG
-543 HGRKKPARAEETR
+543 RGRKKPVRTEVAR

>member
-1 MAPKPYTLDKVA
+1 MTETPYSLDRVA

-20 PLYSEKPVANPDDAV
+20 PLYSSTPVRSPDDAV

-57 DMSPINMNIV
+57 DMTPINMNIV

-81 ILKSPILSNAAHV
+81 ILKSSILSNAAHV
-94 MAFHNHPT
+94 MAFHNHPS
-102 GSLTPSQEDIQTT
+102 GSLSPSQEDIQIT
-115 DRLQKLFDLAGIPL
+115 DRLQKLLDLAGIPL
-129 LDHIIIGNSD
+129 LDHIIIGNGD

-158 TSPEQI
+158 TAPEQI
-164 QFSPVPGMMVAE
+164 HFSPVPEMMVAE
-176 GTTVPEKAAE
+176 STVP
-186 SKGKSESRS
+186 GKTADSNRKIESRA
-195 DRIKAITDKLEAGI
+195 DRVKAITDKLETGI

-288 PATGRPKL
+288 PTTGRPKL

-340 RVDGYGR
+340 KVDGYSR
-347 LLTALTEICPVP
+347 LLTALKEICPVS
-359 IGFEQIGS
+359 IGFEQIES

-467 IRDAASEMITD
+467 IRDAASELITD
-478 IEEKLVEMEK
+478 IEAKLAEMQK
-488 APELVAIPE
+488 APELAAIPE
-497 TVPGMGAPQPDRAS
+497 TISETAS
-511 GSKTGK
+511 KESPNKARQ
-517 TAGREAEK
+517 TAGKESEK

-532 TAKKADPKKPG
+532 SAKKADPKKPG
-543 HGRKKPARAEETR
+543 HGRKRPVRTEEAR